1 MKPAFP
7 ICYDVYS
14 DKNEDTTPF
23 HKPGWIRFDN
33 FTKKDELF
41 RLCPK
46 PWRYE
51 KPEQTDVAP
60 RWGQFSLYPGGGFIA
75 DLGYDMK
82 TALAILKTLQRQNWL
97 DRQSRSVILE
107 FAAFNPSTNFLVV
120 ATYFYE
126 IQSSSYSAPLEKI
139 NVISVYSKET
149 GSHQFYLVCI
159 LLLIIFVLLYVGKIC
174 YRVYQLRSGFFKSF
188 WNWIEIFQVC
198 VSVLAAVMS
207 IVRSAKAVS
216 TVRKL
221 KENVYANASFQ
232 DVIAWTDAENGV
244 LGILVFIVT
253 LKLLRLIR
261 FNAHVAVFSRTLK
274 MSSKFLCSYTAVLAV
289 GFMAFLH
296 FGVLIFGTGSEKYSS
311 ILKGT
316 YFQLELIL
324 GRVKARPINELS
336 DANVTF
342 GRIFAALLL
351 ISLTIIFMNFFIA
364 AINNALSDAKIAVTQ
379 NELYALVDERN
390 STNDNNRMFFETVS
404 QFLKQRSLKH
414 NLSRSHGKGL
424 YKHTLNSRV
433 NTTVEFD
440 SARSPFHETRQN
452 RNGKSSQPRPSFT
465 KMKSL
470 YDGVSDAIRQLRQ
483 ARGMGLVTILQTNK
497 LRRKENEL
505 FGLLDEI
512 VQGYSEEEDTFI
524 EICNQIKIELSAKD

>member
-1 MKPAFP
+1 MKPTFP
-7 ICYDVYS
+7 VCYDVYS

-23 HKPGWIRFDN
+23 HKPGWIPFDN
-33 FTKKDELF
+33 STTKDELF

-51 KPEQTDVAP
+51 KPGQTDVVP
-60 RWGQFSLYPGGGFIA
+60 KWGQFSLYPGGGFIA
-75 DLGYDMK
+75 DLGYDIK
-82 TALAILKTLQRQNWL
+82 TALVILETLQRQNWL
-97 DRQSRSVILE
+97 DLQSRSVILE
-107 FAAFNPSTNFLVV
+107 FAAFNPSTNFIVV

-126 IQSSSYSAPLEKI
+126 IQSSSYRAPLEKI
-139 NVISVYSKET
+139 NIISVYSKET
-149 GSHQFYLVCI
+149 GSHQFYLVCV
-159 LLLIIFVLLYVGKIC
+159 LLLIIFVLLYVGRTC

-188 WNWIEIFQVC
+188 WNWMEIFQVL
-198 VSVLAAVMS
+198 VSVLAVVMN
-207 IVRSAKAVS
+207 IVRSDKAVS

-221 KENVYANASFQ
+221 KENVYANATFQ
-232 DVIAWTDAENGV
+232 EVIAWTEAENGV

-274 MSSKFLCSYTAVLAV
+274 ISSKLLRSYTAVLAV

-311 ILKGT
+311 ILKAT

-324 GRVKARPINELS
+324 GRVKARPINQLS
-336 DANVTF
+336 DANDTF

-351 ISLTIIFMNFFIA
+351 ISLTIMFMNFFIA
-364 AINNALSDAKIAVTQ
+364 AINDALSDARTAVTQ
-379 NELYALVDERN
+379 NELHALVDERN
-390 STNDNNRMFFETVS
+390 STNDNNRMFFEAVS
-404 QFLKQRSLKH
+404 QFLKQRSLKRK
-414 NLSRSHGKGL
+414 LSLSYEKGL
-424 YKHTLNSRV
+424 YKHTLNSSV
-433 NTTVEFD
+433 NTTVDFD
-440 SARSPFHETRQN
+440 SVRSPFHESRQN
-452 RNGKSSQPRPSFT
+452 RNRESSQPEPSTT
-465 KMKSL
+465 KRKSF

-483 ARGMGLVTILQTNK
+483 ARGMGIVTILRINK
-497 LRRKENEL
+497 LRRKETEL

-524 EICNQIKIELSAKD
+524 DICNQMKLNHL